1 MNDTEP
7 PPHGAGETEA
17 FELEN
22 FLPYR
27 LSLLTNTVSEG
38 IARGY
43 RERHD
48 IGVPEWRVIAVLG
61 RFPGLAASE
70 IAERTA
76 MDKVTVSRAVRR
88 LRDNGLL
95 ERRPD
100 AADRRRQRLHL
111 TRDGGHEVLQHV
123 VPLARDYEKR
133 LLDALSGKERNLL
146 RSMLGK
152 LQDRALAIN
161 QSNGTE
167 FQNRGRANKKG
178 RE

>member
-1 MNDTEP
+1 MNDAES
-7 PPHGAGETEA
+7 PPHGARESEV

-48 IGVPEWRVIAVLG
+48 ISVPEWRVIAVLG

-88 LRDNGLL
+88 LSDNGLL
-95 ERRPD
+95 ERRAD
-100 AADRRRQRLHL
+100 AVDRRRQRLHL
-111 TRDGGHEVLQHV
+111 TRGGGHDVLRHV
-123 VPLARDYEKR
+123 VPLARLYEQR
-133 LLDALSGKERNLL
+133 LLGALSGKEKELL
-146 RSMLGK
+146 RKLLEK
-152 LQDRALAIN
+152 LQERALAIN
-161 QSNGTE
+161 ETNGSALQNQSQE
-167 FQNRGRANKKG
+167 NKKG